1 MILYFGNNV
10 VISEQKL
17 LQQNRFLDL
26 GFYTPQT
33 KSRSQALQIE
43 FTSAEKALSY
53 FETLHTTEEKYIVED
68 IELVYRGKTDMT

>member
-10 VISEQKL
+10 VVSEQKL

-33 KSRSQALQIE
+33 KSRS
-43 FTSAEKALSY
+43 
-53 FETLHTTEEKYIVED
+53 
-68 IELVYRGKTDMT
+68 